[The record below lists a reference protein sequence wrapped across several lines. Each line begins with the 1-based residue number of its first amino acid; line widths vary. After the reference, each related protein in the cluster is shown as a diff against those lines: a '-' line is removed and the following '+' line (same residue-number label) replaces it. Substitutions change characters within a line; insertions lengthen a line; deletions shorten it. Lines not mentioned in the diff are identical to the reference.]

1 MWKPISLLS
10 AAALLF
16 VAVQVNAAADVD
28 VAAGETLYKASCMS
42 CHKEKPGK
50 MVGKPVDELV
60 QKMKKYTAMACP
72 TGKVATMQSA
82 LKPWSDKQMRDVATY
97 LNGLK

>member
-1 MWKPISLLS
+1 MWKQMGLLS

-16 VAVQVNAAADVD
+16 VTVQANAAANVD
-28 VAAGETLYKASCMS
+28 MAAGEKLYKESCMS

-50 MVGKPVDELV
+50 MMGKPVGDLV
-60 QKMKKYTAMACP
+60 AKMKKYKDMACP
-72 TGKVATMQSA
+72 AGKVATMQNA
-82 LKPWSDKQMRDVATY
+82 LKPWTDKQMNDVASY